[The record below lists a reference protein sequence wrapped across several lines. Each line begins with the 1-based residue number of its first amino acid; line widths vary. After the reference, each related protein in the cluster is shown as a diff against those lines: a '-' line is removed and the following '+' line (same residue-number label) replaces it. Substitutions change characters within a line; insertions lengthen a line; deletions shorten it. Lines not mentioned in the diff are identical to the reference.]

1 MLEAMREVHVYSW
14 QRFGDHNNAQ
24 QAKTIAAFKAAR
36 LVNFRYVK
44 HHQLL
49 NEEIDLLQRSF
60 PFVTAEIVQGLVAEK
75 ADYHV
80 NASNVDAGCDLWEF
94 WVDHKEDLPRWHGVA
109 KKIAL
114 IQPSSAFMER
124 AFSILRA
131 CMDERQA
138 SSFSDRVAA
147 AALLKYNRGRGT

>member
-1 MLEAMREVHVYSW
+1 MPGVTSLS
-14 QRFGDHNNAQ
+14 
-24 QAKTIAAFKAAR
+24 
-36 LVNFRYVK
+36 LVSGYESVSSTSST
-44 HHQLL
+44 HHDAVVD
-49 NEEIDLLQRSF
+49 EDLQ
-60 PFVTAEIVQGLVAEK
+60 VTAVTPVPTRL
-75 ADYHV
+75 
-80 NASNVDAGCDLWEF
+80 ASNVNAGCDLWEF
-94 WVDHKEDLPRWHGVA
+94 WVDHKEELPRWHGVA

-131 CMDERQA
+131 YMDERQA